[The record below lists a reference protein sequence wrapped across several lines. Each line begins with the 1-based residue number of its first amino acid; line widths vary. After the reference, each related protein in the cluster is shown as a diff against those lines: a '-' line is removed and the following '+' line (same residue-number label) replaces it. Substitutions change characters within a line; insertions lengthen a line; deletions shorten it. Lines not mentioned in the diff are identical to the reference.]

1 MFHFLPLPPPSFSFC
16 HRDAQR
22 PSKEEIFR
30 VLILI
35 QESILHQEDICAT
48 FIVRSLQDQIL
59 STRSLML

>member
-1 MFHFLPLPPPSFSFC
+1 MFHFLPLPPPSFSFR

-35 QESILHQEDICAT
+35 QESILHHEDICAT
-48 FIVRSLQDQIL
+48 FSVKSLQDQIL
-59 STRSLML
+59 STTSLML